1 MGTYVRTQEIE
12 APVGASGRVTVR
24 TTSADTTVNATDR
37 ELARVRATF
46 GIRAASEEE
55 ADRVFAE
62 CQLQVERTQES
73 LTVSDSKGLTDGM
86 ATVLGRFFGQRAR
99 VDATIEVELPARA
112 ALAFEGVSADL
123 AATGLRGAQRYR
135 TISGDIILNDVG
147 GEVTVNGVS
156 GDVTVR
162 GAGTLGLRAEA
173 VSGDLS
179 ALTPRFSSL
188 HATSVSGDVELEGA
202 FDPGGEH
209 RVDTVSGDLSVGL
222 VGGATFEVRGVSTDV
237 RCRLPHQLTGSADR
251 RRVIVGDGGAR
262 VLFSSM
268 SGDLSIASPRRVSA
282 ADELEPRPAATAAAA
297 APAETTG
304 DEELETL
311 RALERGEIDVEEA
324 ARRLAG
330 EGTR

>member
-1 MGTYVRTQEIE
+1 MGTYVRTQAVE
-12 APVGASGRVTVR
+12 APIGPSGRLTVR
-24 TTSADTTVNATDR
+24 TTSADTTISATDR

-46 GIRAASEEE
+46 EIRAASEEE

-62 CQLQVERTQES
+62 CQLQVERAQES

-86 ATVLGRFFGQRAR
+86 ATVLGRIFGQRAR
-99 VDATIEVELPARA
+99 VDATIEVELPAHA
-112 ALAFEGVSADL
+112 ALAFEAVSADL
-123 AATGLRGAQRYR
+123 AATGLRGVQRYR
-135 TISGDIILNDVG
+135 TVSGDLILNDVG

-156 GDVTVR
+156 GDVIVR
-162 GAGTLGLRAEA
+162 GAETLGLRAEA

-179 ALTPRFSSL
+179 ALMPRFSSL
-188 HATSVSGDVELEGA
+188 RATSVSGDVEIEGA
-202 FDPGGEH
+202 FDPAGEH

-237 RCRLPHQLTGSADR
+237 RCRLPHQLSGSADR

-268 SGDLSIASPRRVSA
+268 SGDLSIASPRRLST
-282 ADELEPRPAATAAAA
+282 EGGPEPRPAATAATP
-297 APAETTG
+297 APAETSG
-304 DEELETL
+304 RDELETL

-330 EGTR
+330 GGAR